1 MILFIPLLSDVEKK
15 KKRAASDK
23 RYHETHREEIK
34 KYYKKNSKKI
44 KKRVK
49 NGQKRILRKERRFLE
64 DIEKGTARN

>member
-34 KYYKKNSKKI
+34 KYYKKNSEKI

-49 NGQKRILRKERRFLE
+49 KWTKEYF
-64 DIEKGTARN
+64 EKNI